1 MEQPD
6 WVTDKASWRKHC
18 RRVVAR
24 ASDLIDGK
32 AGIIVCAREIVKLEF
47 WLRAEEDSNF
57 IMFRKISDAGE
68 GLPSDSERQRWP
80 GEERD
85 IEDKKI
91 ADFDGEWKDD
101 AMAAALSLKEKY
113 ENQTSP

>member
-24 ASDLIDGK
+24 TGDLIDGN
-32 AGIIVCAREIVKLEF
+32 ASIIECAREIVKLEF
-47 WLRAEEDSNF
+47 WLRSENDADF
-57 IMFRKISDAGE
+57 ITFRKISAASE
-68 GLPSDSERQRWP
+68 GLPSDKERQRWP
-80 GEERD
+80 GEER
-85 IEDKKI
+85 ELESKRI
-91 ADFDGEWKDD
+91 ADFEGQWKDD

-113 ENQTSP
+113 KT